1 MEINS
6 KKGKNQCVYTNTH
19 THVHTNT
26 LAYPPKSHMRDFN
39 AKLLIECQE
48 EFLGWT

>member
-6 KKGKNQCVYTNTH
+6 KKKGKINVCIQIH